1 MSSAAKLYEEYV
13 AEQSAASIYI
23 DKLGEE
29 GGIALVIPETTPQTP
44 AAVIG
49 ADAIE
54 FMALLRDNESDQVV
68 IGVCGDAQNVHYS
81 QVNSIILDIG
91 TYLLTD
97 VGVPLFVTVLGAFI
111 ETKISQHNSE
121 DIELR
126 VNVIKGKGKRKK
138 KYSVSGKPKDVLKV
152 VKELNKK

>member
-1 MSSAAKLYEEYV
+1 MSAIAKLYEEDV
-13 AEQSAASIYI
+13 AEQSAVSIYI
-23 DKLGEE
+23 DNLGEE
-29 GGIALVIPETTPQTP
+29 GGIALVIPETSPQAP

-54 FMALLRDNESDQVV
+54 FMALLRGQESDQVR
-68 IGVCGDAQNVHYS
+68 IGVCGDAENVHYS
-81 QVNSIILDIG
+81 QLNSIILDIG

-126 VNVIKGKGKRKK
+126 VNVVKGKGARKK

-152 VKELNKK
+152 VKELKKK

>member
-1 MSSAAKLYEEYV
+1 MSSTAKFYEEDV

-23 DKLGEE
+23 DNLGDS
-29 GGIALVIPETTPQTP
+29 GGIALVIPEISPQAPT
-44 AAVIG
+44 AVIG

-54 FMALLRDNESDQVV
+54 FMALLRDHESDQVS
-68 IGVCGDAQNVHYS
+68 IGVCGDADNVHYS
-81 QVNSIILDIG
+81 QLNSIILDIG

-97 VGVPLFVTVLGAFI
+97 VGVPLFVAVLGSFI

-126 VNVIKGKGKRKK
+126 VNVVKGKGAGKR

-152 VKELNKK
+152 VKELKKK